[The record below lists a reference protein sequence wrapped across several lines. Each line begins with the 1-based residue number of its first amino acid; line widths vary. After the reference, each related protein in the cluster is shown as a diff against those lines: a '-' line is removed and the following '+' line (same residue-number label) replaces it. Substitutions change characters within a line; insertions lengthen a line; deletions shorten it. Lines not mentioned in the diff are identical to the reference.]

1 MGYKG
6 KNDREKVRIEL
17 VARFIGAPDR
27 RLQNRQW
34 AKTDAMTSAFAHYGG
49 NCQRKM
55 WRCIKIEFFPK
66 YGICTRFG
74 KNSINGEYKEQAC
87 NRYLRPMQLW
97 LKNQRK
103 RENIIDFR

>member
-17 VARFIGAPDR
+17 AARFIGAPDR

-34 AKTDAMTSAFAHYGG
+34 AKTDAMTSVFAHYRG

-66 YGICTRFG
+66 YGI
-74 KNSINGEYKEQAC
+74 C